1 MLRTALIAAAAL
13 VATIGPAF
21 ASAELPD
28 ATYRCATADGVSLG
42 DIRVE
47 GDNYAG
53 SNPDGTFG
61 TPEVFIV
68 MDGAKVEWLGS
79 LPAFEAAGYRIDSSS
94 IVTAGGLTRIDL
106 VVLADGASDFTT
118 ASCIP

>member
-1 MLRTALIAAAAL
+1 MLRSTLVAAAL
-13 VATIGPAF
+13 IVSAAPAF
-21 ASAELPD
+21 ASADLPD
-28 ATYRCATADGVSLG
+28 ATYHCATSDGVSLG

-47 GDNYAG
+47 GENYAG

-61 TPEVFIV
+61 TPEMFIV
-68 MDGAKVEWLGS
+68 MDGGKVEWLGS

-106 VVLADGASDFTT
+106 VVLADGASDFGT